1 MATTTD
7 TQNAVNETT
16 ERIRDLNERIL
27 TAGKKAGGAYPDA
40 YEKALQ
46 SIADYQE
53 QVAKQTDVEWV
64 STIVD
69 AQARFTRELTKL
81 YVSTGREL
89 LKYRSADEP
98 PHLREPGL
106 RPGLSCVKRRP
117 ARRRRA
123 RRGTA

>member
-1 MATTTD
+1 MATKSGR
-7 TQNAVNETT
+7 ANEAEETI
-16 ERIRDLNERIL
+16 ERIRELNEQIL
-27 TAGKKAGGAYPDA
+27 EAGKKAGGAYLSA

-69 AQARFTRELTKL
+69 AQARFTRELTKV

-89 LKYRSADEP
+89 LK
-98 PHLREPGL
+98 
-106 RPGLSCVKRRP
+106 
-117 ARRRRA
+117 
-123 RRGTA
+123 

>member
-1 MATTTD
+1 MATATTEK
-7 TQNAVNETT
+7 NAVNDTT

-27 TAGKKAGGAYPDA
+27 VSAKKAGGAYLDA
-40 YEKALQ
+40 YERALQ

-81 YVSTGREL
+81 YVSTSREF
-89 LKYRSADEP
+89 LK
-98 PHLREPGL
+98 
-106 RPGLSCVKRRP
+106 
-117 ARRRRA
+117 
-123 RRGTA
+123 

>member
-1 MATTTD
+1 MTNPNPSTE
-7 TQNAVNETT
+7 AVEQTV
-16 ERIRDLNERIL
+16 ERVRELNERIL
-27 TAGKKAGGAYPDA
+27 ETGKKAGGAYLDA

-81 YVSTGREL
+81 FVSTGRDL
-89 LKYRSADEP
+89 LK
-98 PHLREPGL
+98 
-106 RPGLSCVKRRP
+106 
-117 ARRRRA
+117 
-123 RRGTA
+123 